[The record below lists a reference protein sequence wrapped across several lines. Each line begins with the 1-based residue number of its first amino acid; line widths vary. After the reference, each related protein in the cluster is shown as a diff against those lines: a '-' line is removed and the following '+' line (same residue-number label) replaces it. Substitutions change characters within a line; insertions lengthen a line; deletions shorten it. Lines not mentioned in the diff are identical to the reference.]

1 MVRIGTAIFGH
12 WLTQMQVISRIFWFV
27 ESAFIAFI
35 VGIIL
40 LMIVRMIVDKADLNP
55 FGFTHRS
62 VRRLSD
68 IFVFPVRGALREFRA
83 DPKFAPLVV
92 ILIAVLLGYISWQLL
107 ETVGHTV
114 AGVYL
119 SLGAGNLPAV
129 LGTILYGLIS
139 IYIFLIFIRV
149 IFSLARVSYTN
160 RVMRFLVNTTEPLL
174 GPLRRVVPPV
184 GMMDISP
191 IVAFII
197 LWLLQQAVAGL
208 LMGGARF

>member
-1 MVRIGTAIFGH
+1 MI
-12 WLTQMQVISRIFWFV
+12 VIARIFWFL

-35 VGIIL
+35 IAVIL
-40 LMIVRMIVDKADLNP
+40 LMIIRMIVDKADLNP

-68 IFVFPVRGALREFRA
+68 DLVIPVRGALREFRA

-92 ILIAVLLGYISWQLL
+92 ILIVVLLGYVTVQLL
-107 ETVGHTV
+107 RTIEQTVLGV
-114 AGVYL
+114 LFAAG
-119 SLGAGNLPAV
+119 SGNLVAV
-129 LGTILYGLIS
+129 VGVILYGLIS
-139 IYIFLIFIRV
+139 IYILLVFIRV

-160 RVMRFLVNTTEPLL
+160 RVMRFLVNITEPLL
-174 GPLRRVVPPV
+174 GPLRRIIPPV

-197 LWLLQQAVAGL
+197 LWLLQAAVAGTL
-208 LMGGARF
+208 LRGMRF

>member
-1 MVRIGTAIFGH
+1 M
-12 WLTQMQVISRIFWFV
+12 LVIERIFWFI

-35 VGIIL
+35 VAVIL

-68 IFVFPVRGALREFRA
+68 GFVFPVRGALRDFRA

-92 ILIAVLLGYISWQLL
+92 ILVAVLLGYMTLQLL
-107 ETVGHTV
+107 GTIESMILGVLLSAGRGNFV
-114 AGVYL
+114 AI
-119 SLGAGNLPAV
+119 

-139 IYIFLIFIRV
+139 IYTLLIFIRI

-160 RVMRFLVNTTEPLL
+160 RIMRFLVNITEPLL
-174 GPLRRVVPPV
+174 GPLRRMIPPV

-197 LWLLQQAVAGL
+197 LWLLQAAVAGT
-208 LMGGARF
+208 LMGGMRF

>member
-1 MVRIGTAIFGH
+1 
-12 WLTQMQVISRIFWFV
+12 MQVISRIFWFL

-35 VGIIL
+35 VGVIL

-68 IFVFPVRGALREFRA
+68 TFVIPVRGALREFRA

-92 ILIAVLLGYISWQLL
+92 ILIVVLLGYVTVQLL
-107 ETVGHTV
+107 GTLANIV

-119 SLGAGNLPAV
+119 NLAAGNLPAV
-129 LGTILYGLIS
+129 LGTILYGLLS
-139 IYIFLIFIRV
+139 IYILLIFIRV

-160 RVMRFLVNTTEPLL
+160 RVMRFLVNITEPLL

-197 LWLLQQAVAGL
+197 LWLLQQAVAGT
-208 LMGGARF
+208 LMGGTRF

>member
-1 MVRIGTAIFGH
+1 MIV
-12 WLTQMQVISRIFWFV
+12 LERIFWFI

-35 VGIIL
+35 VGIII

-68 IFVFPVRGALREFRA
+68 DFVIPVRGALREFRA

-92 ILIAVLLGYISWQLL
+92 ILIAVLLGYVTLQLL
-107 ETVGHTV
+107 QTIERVVLGV
-114 AGVYL
+114 LLNAG
-119 SLGAGNLPAV
+119 SGNFIAV
-129 LGTILYGLIS
+129 LGTILYGLLS
-139 IYIFLIFIRV
+139 IYILLIFIRV
-149 IFSLARVSYTN
+149 IFSIARVSYTN
-160 RVMRFLVNTTEPLL
+160 RIMRFLVNITEPLL
-174 GPLRRVVPPV
+174 GPLRRMIPPV

-197 LWLLQQAVAGL
+197 LWLLQAAVAGT
-208 LMGGARF
+208 LMGGMRF

>member
-1 MVRIGTAIFGH
+1 M
-12 WLTQMQVISRIFWFV
+12 LVISRIFWFI
-27 ESAFIAFI
+27 EWAFIAF
-35 VGIIL
+35 VAAIIL
-40 LMIVRMIVDKADLNP
+40 LMIIRMIVDKADLNP

-68 IFVFPVRGALREFRA
+68 TFVFPVRGALREFRA

-92 ILIAVLLGYISWQLL
+92 ILIAVLLGYVTFKLL
-107 ETVGHTV
+107 ETIGHVV

-119 SLGAGNLPAV
+119 NLGAGNLPAV
-129 LGTILYGLIS
+129 LGTILYGLLS
-139 IYIFLIFIRV
+139 IYILLIFIRV

-160 RVMRFLVNTTEPLL
+160 RVNRFLVNISEPLL
-174 GPLRRVVPPV
+174 GPLRRIVPPV

-197 LWLLQQAVAGL
+197 LWLLQQAVAGT
-208 LMGGARF
+208 LMGGSRF

>member
-1 MVRIGTAIFGH
+1 MI
-12 WLTQMQVISRIFWFV
+12 VIERIFWFI

-35 VGIIL
+35 VAIIL
-40 LMIVRMIVDKADLNP
+40 LMIIRMIVDKADLNP

-68 IFVFPVRGALREFRA
+68 SFVFPVRGALREFRA

-92 ILIAVLLGYISWQLL
+92 ILIAVLLGYVSLQLIR
-107 ETVGHTV
+107 TVQQIIL
-114 AGVYL
+114 GVL
-119 SLGAGNLPAV
+119 FSAASGNFIAII
-129 LGTILYGLIS
+129 GTILYGLIS
-139 IYIFLIFIRV
+139 IYILLIFIRI

-160 RVMRFLVNTTEPLL
+160 RLMRFLVNITEPLL
-174 GPLRRVVPPV
+174 GPLRRLIPPV

-197 LWLLQQAVAGL
+197 LWLLQAAVAGT
-208 LMGGARF
+208 LMGGTRF

>member
-1 MVRIGTAIFGH
+1 M
-12 WLTQMQVISRIFWFV
+12 LVIARIFWFI

-35 VGIIL
+35 VAVIL
-40 LMIVRMIVDKADLNP
+40 LMIIRMIVDKADLNP

-68 IFVFPVRGALREFRA
+68 GFVIPVRGALREFRA

-92 ILIAVLLGYISWQLL
+92 ILIVVLLGYVTVQLL
-107 ETVGHTV
+107 RTLERIVIGV
-114 AGVYL
+114 VLNAG
-119 SLGAGNLPAV
+119 SGNLVAV

-139 IYIFLIFIRV
+139 IYILLIFIRV

-160 RVMRFLVNTTEPLL
+160 RVMRFLVNITEPLL
-174 GPLRRVVPPV
+174 GPLRRLIPPV

-191 IVAFII
+191 IAAFII
-197 LWLLQQAVAGL
+197 LWLLQAAVAGT
-208 LMGGARF
+208 LMGGMRF

>member
-1 MVRIGTAIFGH
+1 MI
-12 WLTQMQVISRIFWFV
+12 VIERIFWFI

-35 VGIIL
+35 VAVIL
-40 LMIVRMIVDKADLNP
+40 LMIIRMIVDKADLNP

-68 IFVFPVRGALREFRA
+68 GFVFPVRGALREFRA

-92 ILIAVLLGYISWQLL
+92 ILIVVLLGYVTVQLL
-107 ETVGHTV
+107 RTVEQVVVGV
-114 AGVYL
+114 LVNAG
-119 SLGAGNLPAV
+119 SGNLVAV

-139 IYIFLIFIRV
+139 IYILLIFIRI

-160 RVMRFLVNTTEPLL
+160 RVMRFLVNITEPLL
-174 GPLRRVVPPV
+174 GPLRRLIPPV

-197 LWLLQQAVAGL
+197 LWLLQAAVAGT